1 MPIVEFA
8 VPEPPQT
15 LKNEALKSF
24 NPERFLK
31 IFEDIEALLE
41 FLKLET
47 LKKPLYPCGGFKLFI
62 ATVEGMQGASDGGVV
77 VDEMMWLRTAP
88 ACRLPT
94 NVSCGGRRG
103 ARLAWGA
110 LRMS

>member
-1 MPIVEFA
+1 M
-8 VPEPPQT
+8 
-15 LKNEALKSF
+15 
-24 NPERFLK
+24 
-31 IFEDIEALLE
+31 
-41 FLKLET
+41 
-47 LKKPLYPCGGFKLFI
+47 FI
-62 ATVEGMQGASDGGVV
+62 ATVEGTQGASDGGVV
-77 VDEMMWLRTAP
+77 VDERMWLRTAP

>member
-1 MPIVEFA
+1 MRPSRTRCPLWSVQSLSP
-8 VPEPPQT
+8 PET

-77 VDEMMWLRTAP
+77 VDEGMWLRTAL
-88 ACRLPT
+88 ACGLP
-94 NVSCGGRRG
+94 
-103 ARLAWGA
+103 
-110 LRMS
+110 